1 MGLTMRPRPMAS
13 NLGGGRGQ
21 SGLARMGTEKSDE
34 KVREVFPPLASL
46 MVPARRRMARG
57 SPWRLWKTASSEADQ
72 S

>member
-1 MGLTMRPRPMAS
+1 ML
-13 NLGGGRGQ
+13 
-21 SGLARMGTEKSDE
+21 RMGTEKSEE
-34 KVREVFPPLASL
+34 KVREVLPPLANL